1 MLRKIKLVIWFIVLP
16 EIILGIG
23 VAGLMILLNTIVD
36 PIKEHKFTCWMI
48 SMFAMLVDTIAIC
61 NIIDALWE
69 TDEVNEIFGIDQD
82 K

>member
-16 EIILGIG
+16 EIILGFG
-23 VAGLMILLNTIVD
+23 VAGLMTLLNTIVN
-36 PIKEHKFTCWMI
+36 PIKEHKFTCWTI
-48 SMFAMLVDTIAIC
+48 RMFVMLVDMIAVW
-61 NIIDALWE
+61 NIVDALWE